1 VVLHGPRSEHFGI
14 RKSAPEEAEMH
25 LSTYVAQEFHAQRVA
40 ELERNAAVWRQ
51 LPPRRARPRRLRF
64 SFPLHRRHPR
74 LDVPAC
80 R

>member
-1 VVLHGPRSEHFGI
+1 L
-14 RKSAPEEAEMH
+14 
-25 LSTYVAQEFHAQRVA
+25 
-40 ELERNAAVWRQ
+40 WRQ
-51 LPPRRARPRRLRF
+51 LPPRRPRPRRHRF